1 MANVSILDT
10 TSATSLA
17 PNVAFSRTTDSKVQP
32 TTITESSGVPNLKAS
47 GFDCI
52 RYMGTCNGGHIYL
65 GRQQRRFKEFVAI
78 KKFSIDEFDDYTAIA
93 RETAHLRLLSHQNI
107 IELQESFVFEK
118 SIYQITPAMN
128 LGSLFDIVCEY
139 KKWGINEKATAGIT
153 VQVLDALIYL
163 HQKRYIHRDVKPKH
177 ILIDSKGNVKL
188 TGFRFMIE
196 LNHHLDC
203 VFDYDTHLQN
213 QIYYLAPEVLAQNM
227 HGYTAKSD
235 IYMLGISICE
245 AINGVMPFAELEPLE
260 MLLRKL
266 NGQVP
271 RPVDKLSL
279 QDDENMGIDITLRPQ
294 EHLTRQFSGE
304 MHAFIANCLN
314 YEPQQRSSASDLKD
328 SDWLTMKNIKG
339 VGPKELSQELQ
350 LDYSHFDLSLWEQE
364 PVMPSEPEQ
373 KFETAFDYTSI
384 S

>member
-1 MANVSILDT
+1 MKKQLLE
-10 TSATSLA
+10 SL
-17 PNVAFSRTTDSKVQP
+17 
-32 TTITESSGVPNLKAS
+32 
-47 GFDCI
+47 
-52 RYMGTCNGGHIYL
+52 Y
-65 GRQQRRFKEFVAI
+65 
-78 KKFSIDEFDDYTAIA
+78 KFSMLSYIFIRNDTFTGTVPDEI
-93 RETAHLRLLSHQNI
+93 L
-107 IELQESFVFEK
+107 FV
-118 SIYQITPAMN
+118 
-128 LGSLFDIVCEY
+128 IV
-139 KKWGINEKATAGIT
+139 IF
-153 VQVLDALIYL
+153 
-163 HQKRYIHRDVKPKH
+163 RDVKPKH

-279 QDDENMGIDITLRPQ
+279 QDDENMGIDISKCF
-294 EHLTRQFSGE
+294 FS
-304 MHAFIANCLN
+304 NDT
-314 YEPQQRSSASDLKD
+314 ASL
-328 SDWLTMKNIKG
+328 I
-339 VGPKELSQELQ
+339 ER
-350 LDYSHFDLSLWEQE
+350 
-364 PVMPSEPEQ
+364 
-373 KFETAFDYTSI
+373 
-384 S
+384 